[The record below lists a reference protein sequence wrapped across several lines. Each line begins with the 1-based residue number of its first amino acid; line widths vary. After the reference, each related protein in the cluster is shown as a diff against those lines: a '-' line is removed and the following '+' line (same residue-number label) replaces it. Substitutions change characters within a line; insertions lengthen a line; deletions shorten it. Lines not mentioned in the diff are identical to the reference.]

1 MKQLLI
7 TIAAVVLVGCG
18 NPDRALIEA
27 ARDGN
32 IEAVKQAIANG
43 VDVNAKNRGD
53 ATPLHGAAANGHKE
67 IAELLMANGAKI
79 NSIYSSHEET
89 DSELDFALSNNHQI
103 TTDFLRKKGAKT
115 AEELKA
121 EVK

>member
-1 MKQLLI
+1 
-7 TIAAVVLVGCG
+7 
-18 NPDRALIEA
+18 
-27 ARDGN
+27 
-32 IEAVKQAIANG
+32 
-43 VDVNAKNRGD
+43 
-53 ATPLHGAAANGHKE
+53 
-67 IAELLMANGAKI
+67 MANGAKI